1 MGLDYSMRKFWP
13 LFAMIVGLT
22 IIGGCNSTEVSSEDV
37 KGYQNAGRDADD
49 PPVDPNTGQPVG
61 E

>member
-1 MGLDYSMRKFWP
+1 MRKFWP